1 VSEKGT
7 AVVFVGAVVGALI
20 SIVSSLPYLGVC
32 VEGLLVLVAGGA
44 VIRYYT
50 RGRSVTVGGG
60 MGAGLGAA
68 TAVVAALVN
77 GAIGAVLTMTGVQ
90 PGWDE
95 AAQQGIQR
103 MREMGSPEQQ
113 IESMRQLFESSW
125 FIVGV
130 MGCGLIFY
138 VVLGTIGGV
147 IGASMY
153 GQEEEADG

>member
-1 VSEKGT
+1 MSDKGT
-7 AVVFVGAVVGALI
+7 AVVFVGAVTGALI

-44 VIRYYT
+44 VVWYYT
-50 RGRSVTVGGG
+50 RGRSVTVRAGGG
-60 MGAGLGAA
+60 AGFGAA

-77 GAIGAVLTMTGVQ
+77 GAIGAVLTMIGVQ

-95 AAQQGIQR
+95 AAQQGIEQ

-113 IESMRQLFESSW
+113 IESMRQLLESPW
-125 FIVGV
+125 FIAGV

-138 VVLGTIGGV
+138 VILGTFGGL
-147 IGASMY
+147 IGASIY
-153 GQEEEADG
+153 GQEEADG